1 LGGEKSSVKNPTCL
15 AYYVPEQILFQLEKI
30 SILAGTKVIL
40 QDVDLVVKQGTFLSI
55 LGPSG
60 AGKTTLLRLFN
71 GLQSP
76 TRGQIRLEGTPL
88 EEIPVPVLRR
98 RVGMLFQK
106 PAVFQGTVA
115 DNLLISRRW
124 NGAVQ
129 NISREDLKKVLE
141 EVGLPEEM
149 LEREARSL
157 SGGEQ
162 QRMALARTLL
172 HQPEV
177 LLLDE
182 PTTGLDPQLSRRLLQ
197 RVKRLQEKH
206 ALTVVAVSHDHSL
219 MKSCAQEVAFLIAGR
234 LLEAGPIELL
244 RNPQTEEVR
253 RFLFMPKEA

>member
-1 LGGEKSSVKNPTCL
+1 
-15 AYYVPEQILFQLEKI
+15 VPEQILFQLEKV

-40 QDVDLVVKQGTFLSI
+40 QDVDLVVKRGTFLSI

-76 TRGQIRLEGTPL
+76 TTGHIRLEGIPL
-88 EEIPVPVLRR
+88 EKISVADLRR

-124 NGAVQ
+124 NGAAQ
-129 NISREDLKKVLE
+129 NISREDLERALE
-141 EVGLPEEM
+141 EVGLPAEM
-149 LEREARSL
+149 LEREARLL

-172 HQPEV
+172 HKPEV

-182 PTTGLDPQLSRRLLQ
+182 PTTGLDPQLSLRLLQ

-206 ALTVVAVSHDHSL
+206 DLTVIAVSHNHSL
-219 MKSCAQEVAFLIAGR
+219 MRSCAQEVAFLIAGQ
-234 LLEAGPIELL
+234 LLEVGSIELL
-244 RNPQTEEVR
+244 LNPQTEKVR